1 MVSNADERGLI
12 VYEHPLNERIRTLL
26 RLEFLFDQGEFG
38 AEGDTAF
45 HSRIAIDT
53 LVDIVSLLSRGDLR
67 SEIQKELERVV
78 ATLETLQQRQGV
90 DAARLGSILDE
101 CSGVMER
108 LRSSPPGIPSE
119 IRDNEFLNS
128 IAQRAGILG
137 GSCGFDVP
145 SYHLWLHASAD
156 RRRSDLGQWFDGF
169 RYLKQASRLLLRLLR
184 DSAGPSPERAEGAV
198 FQANFERNNRYQL
211 LRVGVPVDAD
221 CFPEISGNRHFCTI
235 RFMRQ
240 PDPCER
246 PQQAE
251 EDIHFEL
258 TRCVV

>member
-1 MVSNADERGLI
+1 MEKSSTDRTSVI
-12 VYEHPLNERIRTLL
+12 YEHPLNERIRTLL

-38 AEGDTAF
+38 AEGETPF
-45 HSRIAIDT
+45 HSRIAIGT

-90 DAARLGSILDE
+90 DAARLGSVLDE
-101 CSGVMER
+101 CRSVTDK
-108 LRSSPPGIPSE
+108 LRASPPGIPRE

-137 GSCGFDVP
+137 GTCGFDVP
-145 SYHLWLHASAD
+145 SYHLWLHAPAEQRRAD
-156 RRRSDLGQWFDGF
+156 LLRWFDGF
-169 RYLKQASRLLLRLLR
+169 RYLKHASRLLLRLLR
-184 DSAGPSPERAEGAV
+184 DSAGPSPEVAAGAV

-211 LRVGVPVDAD
+211 LRVAVPAGTD

-246 PQQAE
+246 PQQAD
-251 EDIHFEL
+251 EDVHFEL